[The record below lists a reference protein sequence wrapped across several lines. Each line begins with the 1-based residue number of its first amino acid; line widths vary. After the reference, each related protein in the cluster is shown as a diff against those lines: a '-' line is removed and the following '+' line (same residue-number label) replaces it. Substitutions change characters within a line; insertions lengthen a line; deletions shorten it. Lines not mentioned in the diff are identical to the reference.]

1 MWDDWRNRW
10 DNWRNIHE
18 KIDKLHKLGGFRG
31 GLRVW
36 ILHVLDHG
44 PKNGV
49 EIMDAIQEHHDILN
63 EMYQKRRQQFGG
75 DHYGHHFQKTMKRVP
90 CRPSPGS
97 LYPMLKKM
105 VDEGLIEKI
114 EDGKYDLTQE
124 GREIITDLFGGL
136 PGPDGQR
143 IDRGT
148 FAVEHVL
155 TEINGYLIFLESIKK
170 EKLAPYK
177 ELIGELGERFKKIE
191 ESLMDE

>member
-1 MWDDWRNRW
+1 MWDEWRNKW

-18 KIDKLHKLGGFRG
+18 KIDKLHKLG

-49 EIMDAIQEHHDILN
+49 EIMDAIQEHYDIVN
-63 EMYQKRRQQFGG
+63 DMYKRRSQQFGG
-75 DHYGHHFQKTMKRVP
+75 DHYGHHFQKTMRRVP

-97 LYPMLKKM
+97 VYPMLKKM

-114 EDGKYDLTQE
+114 DDGKYDLTGE
-124 GREIITDLFGGL
+124 GREIIIDIFGGL
-136 PGPDGQR
+136 QGPDGR
-143 IDRGT
+143 RMDRGT

-155 TEINGYLIFLESIKK
+155 EEIVNYVSFLEDIKK
-170 EKLAPYK
+170 EKLAPHK
-177 ELIGELGERFKKIE
+177 EIIGDLSERLKEIE
-191 ESLMDE
+191 KSLSDE